1 MFFILFTFIEN
12 NCHLFFYKRMYIIF
26 EYIINKKIEITTS
39 KNMNGCL
46 EKIFKLR
53 KKKKYD
59 KKKTESRITLNS
71 VIKIFLFNLSLNYFL
86 TNYACASEIF
96 SFFKVLKNPK
106 VHTTDNINPQ
116 TNPTISIVATGVPWK
131 NLTNP
136 SGAITI

>member
-1 MFFILFTFIEN
+1 
-12 NCHLFFYKRMYIIF
+12 MYIIF

-71 VIKIFLFNLSLNYFL
+71 VIKIFF
-86 TNYACASEIF
+86 I
-96 SFFKVLKNPK
+96 
-106 VHTTDNINPQ
+106 
-116 TNPTISIVATGVPWK
+116 
-131 NLTNP
+131 
-136 SGAITI
+136 